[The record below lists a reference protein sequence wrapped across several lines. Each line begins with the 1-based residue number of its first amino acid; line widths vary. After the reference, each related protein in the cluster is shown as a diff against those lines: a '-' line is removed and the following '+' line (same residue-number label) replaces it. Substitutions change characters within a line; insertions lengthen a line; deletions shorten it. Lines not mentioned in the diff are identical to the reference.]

1 MWRLHREISTYYT
14 IQVKRPTDRSDNG
27 CVTVTRK
34 RMDGERTEVN
44 RCDREK
50 ERWAKEIRKKEGRPS
65 LLKKRGKSGFNP
77 KCGSLCACSFNNLGY
92 REYTIQSNLD
102 TNLRTIPRSLTRREA
117 IP

>member
-50 ERWAKEIRKKEGRPS
+50 ERWAKEIRKDDQFIRYITFSKKDNGKKYVEKRRESELEG
-65 LLKKRGKSGFNP
+65 GKSVQVV
-77 KCGSLCACSFNNLGY
+77 CS
-92 REYTIQSNLD
+92 S
-102 TNLRTIPRSLTRREA
+102 
-117 IP
+117 